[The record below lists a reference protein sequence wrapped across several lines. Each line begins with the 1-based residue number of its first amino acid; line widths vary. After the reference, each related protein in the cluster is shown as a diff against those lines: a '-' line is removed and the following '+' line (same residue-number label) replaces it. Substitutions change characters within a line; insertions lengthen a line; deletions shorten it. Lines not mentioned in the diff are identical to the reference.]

1 MGQLASVL
9 RFSFSSRYKNVSS
22 RPRERIPREHAALI
36 IHISCTPEDNAH
48 PFFFLSSLLFP
59 SPLYFVLYDL
69 DPISLLAWY
78 ISQRRF
84 FHKRTLFT
92 KMIFRG
98 IQTVVQI
105 NWTKKLSILKIY
117 LSMIRV
123 KLELKTRRVHK
134 M

>member
-92 KMIFRG
+92 KMIFRRILT
-98 IQTVVQI
+98 IQI
-105 NWTKKLSILKIY
+105 ERKNFLSWKY

>member
-59 SPLYFVLYDL
+59 SPLYLVLYDP

-84 FHKRTLFT
+84 FHKRTLLT
-92 KMIFRG
+92 EMIFPG
-98 IQTVVQI
+98 ILTIQI
-105 NWTKKLSILKIY
+105 VRRTFYLENIY
-117 LSMIRV
+117 QWMIRV
-123 KLELKTRRVHK
+123 KLELKTK
-134 M
+134 NA